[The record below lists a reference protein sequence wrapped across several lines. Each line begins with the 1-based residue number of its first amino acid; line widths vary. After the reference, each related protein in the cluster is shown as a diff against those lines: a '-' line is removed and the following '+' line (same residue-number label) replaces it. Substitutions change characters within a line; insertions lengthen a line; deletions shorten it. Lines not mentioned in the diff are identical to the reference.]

1 MTEDEMKLD
10 MLVAE
15 LDYENRLLR
24 ARNDRLTKENECMVA
39 QIEAL
44 KATVDAHTLAA
55 DPNGLRS
62 RNERQEPVAW
72 MIWTHGPVRV
82 FVNKD
87 EASMEFDRLN
97 HAYPAPT
104 RMLVPLYTSPPA
116 SKPWMGLDA
125 ADWNKIGYT
134 TEFRAGAD
142 WADAILR
149 EKNQ

>member
-24 ARNDRLTKENECMVA
+24 ARNDRLTKENECMAA

-62 RNERQEPVAW
+62 RNEQQEPVAYLYHDAR
-72 MIWTHGPVRV
+72 TP
-82 FVNKD
+82 K
-87 EASMEFDRLN
+87 EAHPWLHS
-97 HAYPAPT
+97 T
-104 RMLVPLYTSPPA
+104 MLVLAADRRPGLRGETPLYTSPQA

>member
-44 KATVDAHTLAA
+44 KATVDAYTLAA
-55 DPNGLRS
+55 DPNGLRA

-72 MIWTHGPVRV
+72 M
-82 FVNKD
+82 
-87 EASMEFDRLN
+87 
-97 HAYPAPT
+97 YPDDYERMTTSETFCTVYSVEVGSAT
-104 RMLVPLYTSPPA
+104 RGKSTVALYTSPA